1 MLKVI
6 VDVTPMTAKPSG
18 VGLYVANLITQLGL
32 IKSSSISRPTKAG
45 FVDGGSAEL
54 SPLDLRLFYQP
65 GLKNWLRR
73 DTSYPESLPGDLERY
88 FFPYPVRISNWFIN
102 NYPQI
107 FAKLLDP
114 EFAKYQIFH
123 GTNFSVYPDSHTF
136 KVMTLYDLTFLRYPQ
151 YVDQVVA
158 KYFKRVRQCLQW
170 TDLIV
175 AISESTKQDAIKYLG
190 ISPEKIF
197 VTPLASRY
205 TPQYF
210 QDQKIDIDILKAES
224 NYNFEIPYLLF
235 VSTIEPRKNIIAL
248 IEAFNHLK
256 QQQKIAHNLV
266 LIGKKGWLYEDI
278 FKAIAN
284 SPFRDS
290 IYHLDYLSDQLVALF
305 YKLAT
310 VFVYP
315 SHYEG
320 FGLPVLEAMNLGT
333 PVVCS
338 NTSSLPEVV
347 GDAALMVA
355 PDQPLELAEA
365 ILRVIESEEL
375 RQSLV
380 RKGYQQAL
388 RFSWEKTTVK
398 TLEAYLSLFA

>member
-18 VGLYVANLITQLGL
+18 VGLYVANLIKHLGL
-32 IKSSSISRPTKAG
+32 SRSSSISRLPKAG
-45 FVDGGSAEL
+45 FLNGRLTEFT
-54 SPLDLRLFYQP
+54 PLKLNLFYQP
-65 GLKNWLRR
+65 GLKKWLSG
-73 DTSYPESLPGDLERY
+73 DVSYPESLPEDLERY

-107 FAKLLDP
+107 FAKLLDS

-158 KYFKRVRQCLQW
+158 KYFKRVRKCLQW

-205 TPQYF
+205 SPQYL
-210 QDQKIDIDILKAES
+210 QDQNIEIDILKAES

-248 IEAFNHLK
+248 IEAFNYLK
-256 QQQKIAHNLV
+256 QQRKIEHNLV

-278 FKAIAN
+278 FQAIAD

-305 YKLAT
+305 YQLAK

-338 NTSSLPEVV
+338 NTSSLPEVA
-347 GDAALMVA
+347 GDAALMVD
-355 PDQPLELAEA
+355 PDQPLDLAEQ
-365 ILRVIESEEL
+365 ILRVLESEEL
-375 RQSLV
+375 QQSLV
-380 RKGYQQAL
+380 GKGYQQAQ
-388 RFSWEKTTVK
+388 RFSWEKTAIK
-398 TLEAYLSLFA
+398 TLEAYLHLLT